1 MILVMVVFVV
11 MIFLFAMIRNL
22 KDGSASST
30 TEGWLLSLKFHSHVG
45 ARVREISLSTLG
57 WS

>member
-30 TEGWLLSLKFHSHVG
+30 TEGWLSSFIFYSHVG

>member
-30 TEGWLLSLKFHSHVG
+30 TEGWLSPKFYSHVG

-57 WS
+57 WSR